1 MTSGFDSDLQSVDA
15 HAAQRGIYV
24 PTGRIAFDRFFLLS
38 LVTLAAA
45 LFMAF
50 LLDQAFVHNVYYI
63 ILMPILAAL
72 GVLPFLLSAIGFGH
86 CRNRLFALVLAI
98 VSSVVV
104 YIGSYEFGLI
114 REIGFENVREIQL
127 LPSYIRYRMQ
137 TDVSEEHPGLTRE
150 PTAEPGMNW
159 FKLGLEQLC
168 VMALLVPAAYRRADR
183 AYCETCKRWKSRALA
198 FFPSGTG
205 KVIGSLV
212 ATGQFETLAQMPK
225 ANLGPRD
232 RRYTGLAVE
241 YCRPDSEGNLCNAV
255 VCVREVK
262 HGGGVSSGSMF
273 DWSFGRNVAPRFE
286 LTADE
291 LGPLRRILP
300 ELAAIVPGP
309 LLPVEQSQRT
319 TPPPL
324 PVSGAI
330 AQIIAVPDR
339 FAGQILTRTFIILGN
354 VLTLTPLL
362 LMIGGAVL
370 ALWSLTHLDAH
381 KDEPMWIAI
390 AVAGGLVTA
399 VSAFL
404 GLRNP
409 GSIPN
414 RLLERRTR
422 SLLGQR
428 VERFFKVD
436 DPAAVVVEVVP
447 RAHWGKVM
455 LETATDV
462 GLLKIDPARKAVLFE
477 GDRERWN
484 IPAAAISHVTAE
496 PATAGAGTAG
506 EIRYYMTVIV
516 AQTAEGLREFSFARR
531 STALSPPK
539 DHREQA
545 ARKLEQEIRSLQG
558 IAPAEATPSTFEL

>member
-1 MTSGFDSDLQSVDA
+1 MTSTIQSSDSTNSRA
-15 HAAQRGIYV
+15 NPRGVYL
-24 PTGRIAFDRFFLLS
+24 PTGRIAFDRFFILS
-38 LVTLAAA
+38 LLTLASA

-98 VSSVVV
+98 IASIVV

-127 LPSYIRYRMQ
+127 LPSYIHYRMQ
-137 TDVSEEHPGLTRE
+137 TDVSEDHPGLNRDQS
-150 PTAEPGMNW
+150 PEPGMNW
-159 FKLGLEQLC
+159 FKLALEQLC

-183 AYCETCKRWKSRALA
+183 AFCEKCKRWKSRALA
-198 FFPSGTG
+198 FFPSGSG
-205 KVIGSLV
+205 KTIGPLV

-241 YCRPDSEGNLCNAV
+241 YCRPDPDGNLCSAV

-262 HGGGVSSGSMF
+262 HGGGVSGGSMF
-273 DWSFGRNVAPRFE
+273 DWSIGRNVAPRYE

-309 LLPVEQSQRT
+309 LPPVEETQRT

-324 PVSGAI
+324 PVRGAI
-330 AQIIAVPDR
+330 AQILAVPDR
-339 FAGQILTRTFIILGN
+339 FAGQILTKPFIILGN
-354 VLTLTPLL
+354 VLALTPLL
-362 LMIGGAVL
+362 LMFGGVAL
-370 ALWSLTHLDAH
+370 AIWSLVHLDAH
-381 KDEPMWIAI
+381 KDEAMWIAI
-390 AVAGGLVTA
+390 AIAGGLVTA
-399 VSAFL
+399 ASAFL

-409 GSIPN
+409 GLIPN
-414 RLLERRTR
+414 RLLERRAR
-422 SLLGQR
+422 SFLDQR

-436 DPAAVVVEVVP
+436 DPAAVFVEVVP
-447 RAHWGKVM
+447 RAHWGKAM

-484 IPAAAISHVTAE
+484 IPAAAIAHVSAE

-506 EIRYYMTVIV
+506 EIRYYMTVII
-516 AQTAEGLREFSFARR
+516 AQTSEGLREFSFARR
-531 STALSPPK
+531 STALTPAK

-558 IAPAEATPSTFEL
+558 IAPTQATPSTFEL